1 MLYPEGEPQGQA
13 MTLILEL
20 PDNKEAALK
29 AKAQS
34 AESTVLFLC
43 YVSASYIL
51 RVSEREIRQK
61 RGGCFQPEVSPC
73 VVPEVSPQGAHG
85 TRR

>member
-29 AKAQS
+29 AKAQ
-34 AESTVLFLC
+34 ALG
-43 YVSASYIL
+43 VSKAASGSSWI
-51 RVSEREIRQK
+51 
-61 RGGCFQPEVSPC
+61 
-73 VVPEVSPQGAHG
+73 
-85 TRR
+85 